1 MQNLFI
7 SLSPNVEEEDRRL
20 VWRLFWRP
28 WRWKQGR
35 AIALCEQWFQ
45 EYFGVER
52 AWSVNSGRSGLL
64 LILQALGIHPGDEV
78 LLQAFTCNAVP
89 NPVLWVGATPIY
101 IDIDEE
107 SLNMDPA
114 DLEKKI
120 TSRAKAIIVQH
131 TFGYPADMDRI
142 LAIAKKH
149 NLVVIEDCA
158 HALGAR
164 YTSTSN
170 PSQPPLPTLRSGQ
183 VAKGRGKLVGTLGDV
198 AFFSFGRDKVIS
210 SVYGGMIISKNQRIK
225 ESLESL
231 YQKLSYPGL
240 YWIKQQLRHPIV
252 MEWIIRWYG
261 VGKFFLV
268 ALQKLHLLS
277 LAVQPKEKRG
287 LRPSFFPRRLPN
299 ALAALAFSQLQR
311 LERFNTH
318 RREIAETYSS
328 SLIDLPA
335 GRQGS
340 YHHLQLKNA
349 SEAIFLRYTVRHPN
363 AHAILKTARKQG
375 LYLGDWYTSVIA
387 PADSDLFAMHYA
399 PGSCPRAERLSKEV
413 LNLPTHI
420 RMTQEDAERIVQFL
434 STVVLDKLEQ

>member
-1 MQNLFI
+1 MKRIFT
-7 SLSPNVEEEDRRL
+7 SLSPNVEAEDRRL
-20 VWRLFWRP
+20 VWRLLWRP
-28 WRWKQGR
+28 WRWKRGR
-35 AIALCEQWFQ
+35 AIALCEQWFKK
-45 EYFGVER
+45 YFDVSH

-64 LILQALGIHPGDEV
+64 LILQALGIKNGDEV

-89 NPVLWVGATPIY
+89 NPVLWVSAAPIY
-101 IDIDEE
+101 VDIDEE

-120 TSRAKAIIVQH
+120 TPRAKAIIVQH

-142 LAIAKKH
+142 LVIAKKH

-170 PSQPPLPTLRSGQ
+170 PTQPPLE
-183 VAKGRGKLVGTLGDV
+183 KGRGRLIGTLGDV

-210 SVYGGMIISKNQRIK
+210 SVYGGMVVSQNQKIT
-225 ESLESL
+225 ENIESL

-240 YWIKQQLRHPIV
+240 YWIKQQLLHPIV
-252 MEWIIRWYG
+252 MELVIRWYSF
-261 VGKFFLV
+261 GKFLLV

-277 LAVQPKEKRG
+277 LAVQPKEKKG
-287 LRPSFFPRRLPN
+287 GRPSFFPRRLPN

-311 LERFNTH
+311 LERFNEH
-318 RREIAETYSS
+318 RRQIAQFYREN
-328 SLIDLPA
+328 L
-335 GRQGS
+335 RGS
-340 YHHLQLKNA
+340 YTHLQSENA
-349 SEAIFLRYTVRHPN
+349 SEAIFLRYTMRHPN

-387 PADSDLFAMHYA
+387 PADTDLTAMCYT
-399 PGSCPRAERLSKEV
+399 PGSCPRAERLSREV

-420 RMTQEDAERIVQFL
+420 TVYETSARRIAQL
-434 STVVLDKLEQ
+434 LKHAANE

>member
-1 MQNLFI
+1 MQKSIFI
-7 SLSPNVEEEDRRL
+7 SLSPNVEAEDRRL
-20 VWRLFWRP
+20 ARHLFFRP
-28 WRWKQGR
+28 WKWKRGG
-35 AIALCEQWFQ
+35 AIAQCEEWFQ

-52 AWSVNSGRSGLL
+52 AWSVNSGRSGLF
-64 LILQALGIHPGDEV
+64 LILQALGIGDGDEV

-101 IDIDEE
+101 VDIDEE
-107 SLNMDPA
+107 SLNIDPA

-120 TSRAKAIIVQH
+120 SSRAKAIIVQH

-142 LAIAKKH
+142 MVIAKKY

-158 HALGAR
+158 HALGAT
-164 YTSTSN
+164 YT
-170 PSQPPLPTLRSGQ
+170 PSLPPPSR
-183 VAKGRGKLVGTLGDV
+183 GRRGGGKIGTLGDV

-210 SVYGGMIISKNQRIK
+210 SVYGGMIITKDDVIARR
-225 ESLESL
+225 LEAI

-252 MEWIIRWYG
+252 MEWIMRWYG
-261 VGKFFLV
+261 VGRFFLV

-287 LRPSFFPRRLPN
+287 LQPSLFPRRLPN

-318 RREIAETYSS
+318 RRQIAQFYREN
-328 SLIDLPA
+328 L
-335 GRQGS
+335 RGS
-340 YHHLQLKNA
+340 YTHLQSKNA

-363 AHAILKTARKQG
+363 AHTILKTARKEG

-387 PADSDLFAMHYA
+387 PADTDLTAMRYT
-399 PGSCPRAERLSKEV
+399 PGSCPRAEKLSKEV
-413 LNLPTHI
+413 LNFPTHI
-420 RMTQEDAERIVQFL
+420 RITKENVEQIIKFFNVA
-434 STVVLDKLEQ
+434 KL

>member
-1 MQNLFI
+1 MKRIFT
-7 SLSPNVEEEDRRL
+7 SLSPNVEPEDRQL
-20 VWRLFWRP
+20 AWRLLWRP
-28 WRWKQGR
+28 WRWKRGR

-64 LILQALGIHPGDEV
+64 LILQALGLRAGDEV

-101 IDIDEE
+101 VDIDEE
-107 SLNMDPA
+107 SLNMDPD

-120 TSRAKAIIVQH
+120 TPRAKAIIVQH

-149 NLVVIEDCA
+149 NLVIIEDCA
-158 HALGAR
+158 HALGA
-164 YTSTSN
+164 THHD
-170 PSQPPLPTLRSGQ
+170 
-183 VAKGRGKLVGTLGDV
+183 KKVGTLGDV

-210 SVYGGMIISKNQRIK
+210 SVYGGMVISRNQKITKNI
-225 ESLESL
+225 ESL

-240 YWIKQQLRHPIV
+240 YWIKQQLRHPIL
-252 MEWIIRWYG
+252 MEWIMRWYS
-261 VGKFFLV
+261 VGKFFLI
-268 ALQKLHLLS
+268 ALQKLHLFS

-287 LRPSFFPRRLPN
+287 LQPHFFPRRLPN
-299 ALAALAFSQLQR
+299 AFSALAFSQLQR

-318 RREIAETYSS
+318 RREIAQIYSS
-328 SLIDLPA
+328 GLVEK
-335 GRQGS
+335 
-340 YHHLQLKNA
+340 YHHLQSKNA

-363 AHAILKTARKQG
+363 AHAILKTARKHD
-375 LYLGDWYTSVIA
+375 LYLGDWYISPIA
-387 PADSDLFAMHYA
+387 PADTDLTAMRYTL
-399 PGSCPRAERLSKEV
+399 GSCPKAERLSKEV

-420 RMTQEDAERIVQFL
+420 RITKNDARRVVEFL
-434 STVVLDKLEQ
+434 KTSPNLS